1 MSLRRRER
9 LRTSKK
15 CNSAHLNSKIF
26 CCLYCGVVIMDE
38 KIARLRAHQRN
49 VERYEGLLKSN
60 LSPTELRFVEQR
72 LSEERFA
79 LALLQFMGP
88 SSATAKIELPD
99 ALQ

>member
-1 MSLRRRER
+1 M
-9 LRTSKK
+9 
-15 CNSAHLNSKIF
+15 N
-26 CCLYCGVVIMDE
+26 E

-49 VERYEGLLKSN
+49 VERYQGLLKSK
-60 LSPTELRFVEQR
+60 LSQVELRFVEQR

-88 SSATAKIELPD
+88 SSCTAQIELPD

>member
-1 MSLRRRER
+1 
-9 LRTSKK
+9 
-15 CNSAHLNSKIF
+15 
-26 CCLYCGVVIMDE
+26 MDE

>member
-1 MSLRRRER
+1 
-9 LRTSKK
+9 
-15 CNSAHLNSKIF
+15 
-26 CCLYCGVVIMDE
+26 MDE

-49 VERYEGLLKSN
+49 VERYQGLLKSK
-60 LSPTELRFVEQR
+60 LSQVELRFVEQR

-88 SSATAKIELPD
+88 SSSTKIELPD